1 MEKSIGTNAHRL
13 KNRKV
18 SSGPL
23 REKSRTMHKLITAVG
38 EVIQQQGYA
47 GLNISNISKTAG
59 VDRKLV
65 YTYFDSLD
73 NLIETYIRQKDY
85 WNTKAKQ
92 VIERLSADP
101 QRINADEMSALLQGQ
116 FDALLADKSLQKIIH
131 WEIGEKND
139 ILRRLADSR
148 EETGERLLRHLDGNS
163 GAEEKDVDLR
173 ATLALQVG
181 GLYYLALHAESNGST
196 FCGIDITQVQGKER
210 IKKALDIL
218 IHDAFRKAGLKKSD
232 NR

>member
-131 WEIGEKND
+131 W
-139 ILRRLADSR
+139 
-148 EETGERLLRHLDGNS
+148 
-163 GAEEKDVDLR
+163 
-173 ATLALQVG
+173 
-181 GLYYLALHAESNGST
+181 
-196 FCGIDITQVQGKER
+196 
-210 IKKALDIL
+210 
-218 IHDAFRKAGLKKSD
+218 
-232 NR
+232 